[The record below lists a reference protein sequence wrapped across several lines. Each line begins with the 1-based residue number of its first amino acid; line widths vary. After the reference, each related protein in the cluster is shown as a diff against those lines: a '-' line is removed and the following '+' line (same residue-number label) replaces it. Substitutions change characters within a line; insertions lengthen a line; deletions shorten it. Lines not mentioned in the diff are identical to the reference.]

1 MNLFESFRIAWTAL
15 RANKLRSLLTMLGMI
30 IGVGAVIGMLAIGNG
45 MRQFLDK
52 QFSGLG
58 VGTFYVAPFV
68 ETRKVDVQLNA
79 QLSYADAMAVLESG
93 AAPAVKAVSVEYGS
107 NATISAGQK
116 RHTFDVRAITPSN
129 FAIADNSLGA
139 GRYYTDAEEAAA
151 ARVAVIGKE
160 VAEQLFGTMGS
171 AIGQRITI
179 NGVGFEVIGVLTTK
193 EAAGPGGDPQEA
205 VMVPYHAGRSWLFRN
220 QISSRVD
227 VGFMVVQARSADQVD
242 AAIAQVTSL
251 LRQRHRLT
259 YQDNDFTII
268 NVAQIA
274 ATVNAIIGGFNAFL
288 SLVAGISLLVGGIG
302 IMNIMLVSVSERTR
316 EIGLRKAVGAR
327 RWDILL
333 QFLIEA
339 IVLCL
344 VGGAIGIG
352 LGYVLSFAG
361 TFVLVN
367 LFEAEGA
374 QATVTLGAI
383 ALATAI
389 SGTIGVFFGFWP
401 ALQAARLHP
410 IEALRYE

>member
-1 MNLFESFRIAWTAL
+1 
-15 RANKLRSLLTMLGMI
+15 
-30 IGVGAVIGMLAIGNG
+30 
-45 MRQFLDK
+45 
-52 QFSGLG
+52 
-58 VGTFYVAPFV
+58 
-68 ETRKVDVQLNA
+68 
-79 QLSYADAMAVLESG
+79 
-93 AAPAVKAVSVEYGS
+93 
-107 NATISAGQK
+107 
-116 RHTFDVRAITPSN
+116 
-129 FAIADNSLGA
+129 
-139 GRYYTDAEEAAA
+139 
-151 ARVAVIGKE
+151 

-374 QATVTLGAI
+374 QATVTPPPPPPQ
-383 ALATAI
+383 ALTPPNDL
-389 SGTIGVFFGFWP
+389 SRKN
-401 ALQAARLHP
+401 AR
-410 IEALRYE
+410 